1 MPGQPQVIT
10 VTPQRV
16 ESHST
21 AAPGMRATSVLLV
34 GLVLANLA
42 LFPSIKQAASLPLT
56 VPAEEST
63 DWSLDAPRATYK
75 PGAPKKVLLLN
86 DSYRQ
91 MRSDVEIFTH
101 SVSSIRQGIRQQIA
115 LSDVLIAL
123 KSNNPN
129 MTPEQAQQMLL
140 SAGYDIPTPEVAE
153 ALNATGSQFVK
164 DDNAARAA
172 FAQDIAQEII
182 ADKISGLL
190 KNIELITRVGQYVL
204 MDSPQ
209 ER

>member
-1 MPGQPQVIT
+1 MPGQPTIIT

-21 AAPGMRATSVLLV
+21 VTPGMRTATLLLV
-34 GLVLANLA
+34 GLVMANLA
-42 LFPSIKQAASLPLT
+42 LFPSIQQAASLPLT
-56 VPAEEST
+56 VPAEEPA

-75 PGAPKKVLLLN
+75 PGAPKKVLLIH

-91 MRSDVEIFTH
+91 MRSDVETFTQ
-101 SVSSIRQGIRQQIA
+101 SVASIRQGIRQQIA

-123 KSNNPN
+123 RQNNPDI
-129 MTPEQAQQMLL
+129 TPEEAQQMLL

-153 ALNATGSQFVK
+153 AMQSGSQFMQ

-172 FAQDIAQEII
+172 FAQEIAQEII
-182 ADKISGLL
+182 TDKIGGLL

-204 MDSPQ
+204 LDSPTK
-209 ER
+209 